1 MLKKLLLLSMISL
14 CSSGAYAEEAI
25 STIESPE
32 VAETTDKKLAFDYQ
46 DLQLGD
52 VRHIKIIKDQSLLI
66 PNSDPA
72 EANNSK
78 IMSNTLAKLSSYKV
92 TLKDTA
98 PSDTA
103 VIENIEKI
111 EKILQQIDLTNILY
125 SENKNAQLID
135 TDQEEFKNECFY
147 KKYSSLKI
155 CFEYG
160 FGKIISIKK
169 IEKKDSSKIAEKE
182 EDAIVEKLKAAGYKK
197 DDGFFVKD
205 GKKFSIETKDN
216 VIETVT
222 TTEKLEEFRKTTAKD
237 LKEKN
242 FKTSIAEHLEFLK

>member
-1 MLKKLLLLSMISL
+1 MLKKLLLLSMISI
-14 CSSGAYAEEAI
+14 CSSGAYAEDKAQ
-25 STIESPE
+25 
-32 VAETTDKKLAFDYQ
+32 TDKKLTFDYQ

-66 PNSDPA
+66 PSNDVSENS
-72 EANNSK
+72 NSK
-78 IMSNTLAKLSSYKV
+78 LMSSTLTKLSSYKV

-98 PSDTA
+98 PADTA

-135 TDQEEFKNECFY
+135 TDQEEFKTECFY

-160 FGKIISIKK
+160 FGKVISIRK
-169 IEKKDSSKIAEKE
+169 IEKKDSNKIAEKE
-182 EDAIVEKLKAAGYKK
+182 EDAIVEKLKADGYKK
-197 DDGFFVKD
+197 DDDVFIKD
-205 GKKFSIETKDN
+205 GKKFSIVAKDN
-216 VIETVT
+216 IIETVT
-222 TTEKLEEFRKTTAKD
+222 TTEKLEAFRKTMAKD

-242 FKTSIAEHLEFLK
+242 FNSSIAEHMEFLK

>member
-14 CSSGAYAEEAI
+14 CSSGVYAEEK
-25 STIESPE
+25 STIDTQE

-66 PNSDPA
+66 PNSDPS

-111 EKILQQIDLTNILY
+111 EKILQQLDLTNILY

-160 FGKIISIKK
+160 FGKVISIKK

-182 EDAIVEKLKAAGYKK
+182 EDAIIEKLKAAGYKK
-197 DDGFFVKD
+197 DDGFFIKD

-222 TTEKLEEFRKTTAKD
+222 TTEKLEEFRKATAKD

>member
-14 CSSGAYAEEAI
+14 CSSGVYAEEK
-25 STIESPE
+25 STIDTQE

-66 PNSDPA
+66 PNSDPS

-111 EKILQQIDLTNILY
+111 EKILQQLDLTNILY

-160 FGKIISIKK
+160 FGKVISIKK

-182 EDAIVEKLKAAGYKK
+182 EDAIIEKLKAAGYKK
-197 DDGFFVKD
+197 DDGFFIKD

-222 TTEKLEEFRKTTAKD
+222 TTEKLEEFRKVTAKD